1 MLVKPCTVPGT
12 ADTTPGRPP
21 IGSSAANYDDGM
33 TAQGRPPAR
42 RRTSPADPAV
52 PELVEVSTV
61 DETDREIIRLLCANG
76 RASNVEIAKTIG
88 VTETTVRKRIAR
100 LLSTGAI
107 EVVAIPSPSL
117 VGLNLSAII
126 GISTE
131 LHSLRSV
138 SRSLAAL
145 PEVRYC
151 GYSTGRFDLIIEAF
165 FADQA
170 HVLSFTTDVL
180 GAMDGITAVET
191 SLILQIEKFS
201 FEW

>member
-1 MLVKPCTVPGT
+1 MKSRT
-12 ADTTPGRPP
+12 GRP
-21 IGSSAANYDDGM
+21 SSNHLPRRLPRHVPANYDEWM
-33 TAQGRPPAR
+33 AAQGKSPAN
-42 RRTSPADPAV
+42 RRTGPTDPAV
-52 PELVEVSTV
+52 PQCDDASTV
-61 DETDREIIRLLCANG
+61 DETDRQIIRLLCANG

-107 EVVAIPSPSL
+107 EVIAIPSPSL
-117 VGLNLSAII
+117 TGLNLSAII

-131 LHSLRSV
+131 LHHLRSV
-138 SRSLAAL
+138 CRSLALL

-170 HVLSFTTDVL
+170 HVLTFTTEVL
-180 GAMDGITAVET
+180 GAMEGITAVET
-191 SLILQIEKFS
+191 SLILEIEKFS

>member
-1 MLVKPCTVPGT
+1 MPAEGK
-12 ADTTPGRPP
+12 
-21 IGSSAANYDDGM
+21 SAPNRRAAPTDL
-33 TAQGRPPAR
+33 AAPQGV
-42 RRTSPADPAV
+42 D
-52 PELVEVSTV
+52 VSTV
-61 DETDREIIRLLCANG
+61 DETDRQIIRLLCANG

-117 VGLNLSAII
+117 TGLNLSAII

-131 LHSLRSV
+131 LHHLRSV
-138 SRSLAAL
+138 CRSLAAL

-180 GAMDGITAVET
+180 GAMEGITAVET

>member
-1 MLVKPCTVPGT
+1 MK
-12 ADTTPGRPP
+12 
-21 IGSSAANYDDGM
+21 YDERM
-33 TAQGRPPAR
+33 TAKGKPTAH
-42 RRTSPADPAV
+42 RRTSPVVSAV
-52 PELVEVSTV
+52 PAADEFSTV
-61 DETDREIIRLLCANG
+61 DETDREIVRLLCANG
-76 RASNVEIAKTIG
+76 RARNVDIAKAIG

-107 EVVAIPSPSL
+107 EVVAIPSPRL
-117 VGLNLSAII
+117 AGLNLSAII

-131 LHSLRSV
+131 LHSLRAV
-138 SRSLAAL
+138 CQSLAAL

-191 SLILQIEKFS
+191 SLILEIEKFS
-201 FEW
+201 FDW

>member
-1 MLVKPCTVPGT
+1 
-12 ADTTPGRPP
+12 
-21 IGSSAANYDDGM
+21 M
-33 TAQGRPPAR
+33 TAQEKPTAR
-42 RRTSPADPAV
+42 RRVPQPDPAV
-52 PELVEVSTV
+52 PEVDEVSTV
-61 DETDREIIRLLCANG
+61 DDTDRQIIRLLCANG
-76 RASNVEIAKTIG
+76 RASNVEIAKSIG

-117 VGLNLSAII
+117 AGLNLSAII

-138 SRSLAAL
+138 CRNLAAL

-191 SLILQIEKFS
+191 SLILEIAKFS
-201 FEW
+201 FDL